1 MRFVLTLMVAALAL
15 PITAGEIVEEVAA
28 KVNSEVI
35 TKSELERSRQA
46 LRQELQQQYANDPL
60 QFQTAFAERE
70 KDLLREL
77 IDQALLTQRGK
88 DININVDNEVV
99 RRLDKVRKEMGLNTL
114 DDLERAVNSQ
124 GGSFEDFKTNIKNQL
139 ITQQVIGREVG
150 SRIQVTQERI
160 KKYYE
165 ENKQK
170 LERPEEVRIREI
182 LISTEGKEG
191 PEIEAAE
198 KKAKEVL
205 EKVKK
210 GGNFSDLAQQYSDG
224 ATAKTGAGDIGFFK
238 PGMLNPEIEKI
249 AFGLKRGQ
257 TSDIIRTKYGFEI
270 IRVEEKHQA
279 GIPTLADA
287 EEDIQQTLYYD
298 DIQPA
303 LRKFLTKLREEAY
316 LEVKPGYTDTGASGT
331 DSYTRLVPRDMTEDE
346 LIAPKGKRGRR
357 SLLPPWRRR

>member
-1 MRFVLTLMVAALAL
+1 MRFLLTLVLAALSL
-15 PITAGEIVEEVAA
+15 PVTAGEIVEEIAA

-46 LRQELQQQYANDPL
+46 LRQELQQQLANDPM
-60 QFQTAFAERE
+60 QFQTAYAQRE
-70 KDLLREL
+70 KDLLRDL
-77 IDQALLTQRGK
+77 IDQALIVQRGK
-88 DININVDNEVV
+88 DLNINVDTDVV
-99 RRLDKVRKEMGLNTL
+99 KRLDRIRKEMGLNTL
-114 DDLERAVNSQ
+114 EDLERAVNSQ
-124 GGSFEDFKTNIKNQL
+124 GASFEDLKTNIKNEL
-139 ITQQVIGREVG
+139 IRQQVVGREVG
-150 SRIQVTQERI
+150 SRIQITQERI
-160 KKYYE
+160 KTYYD

-182 LISTEGKEG
+182 LVSTEGKEG
-191 PEIEAAE
+191 AELQAAE

-210 GGNFSDLAQQYSDG
+210 GGNFADLAVQYSDG

-238 PGMLNPEIEKI
+238 RGMLNPEIEKI
-249 AFGLKRGQ
+249 AFDLKRGQ

-270 IRVEEKHQA
+270 IRVEEKHLA

-287 EEDIQQTLYYD
+287 EPDIQEALYME

-303 LRKFLTKLREEAY
+303 YRKYLSKLRDDAY

-331 DSYTRLVPRDMTEDE
+331 ESYSRLVPKDMTEDE
-346 LIAPKGKRGRR
+346 LIAPKGRRGRR
-357 SLLPPWRRR
+357 SLLPPFRRK